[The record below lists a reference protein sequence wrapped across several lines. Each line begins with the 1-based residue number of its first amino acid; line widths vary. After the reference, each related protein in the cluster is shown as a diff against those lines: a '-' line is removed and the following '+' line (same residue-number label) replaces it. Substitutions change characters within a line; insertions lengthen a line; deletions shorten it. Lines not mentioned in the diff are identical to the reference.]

1 MGLYMS
7 RFLLGINYWPRR
19 SAMYMWQRFDLD
31 EIGEDMA
38 RIKELGIDVVRFFL
52 MWESFQPQ
60 PTTMD
65 AADLRRF
72 DAIVEKISAAGLQ
85 AMPTL
90 FCGHMSGVN
99 WLPAWTLER
108 GSTHGRFRTISGG
121 SVVDRAIGDFYA
133 DPELLRAQVLCA
145 RRVAERLRDHPGL
158 LAWDLGN
165 EFSNLRE
172 PATPEDAA
180 RWSARLSETLLDA
193 SGVGATAGMHGED
206 FDKDRRLRPSSIAR
220 PWPFATMHGYSVYSA
235 FARDRLDTNVVPF
248 LCQLQQSF
256 SGKRVLFTELGNPEC
271 PPGRNR
277 VDGFACLDE
286 AELAQYARGAIDRLH
301 ARGALGAFWWCWAD
315 YDPALATL
323 PPFDL
328 APHELRFGVV
338 RSDGTFKPVAQTLTQ
353 LAREARSVV
362 DALPAPIADEA
373 DHYAG
378 LPQSI
383 EREYEAYCDTNA

>member
-1 MGLYMS
+1 MP

-19 SAMYMWQRFDLD
+19 SAMYMWQRFEID
-31 EIGEDMA
+31 EIGEDMK
-38 RIKELGIDVVRFFL
+38 RIKDLGLDVVRFFL
-52 MWESFQPQ
+52 MWDAFQPQ
-60 PTTMD
+60 LDRMD
-65 AADLRRF
+65 GDALRRF
-72 DAIVEKISAAGLQ
+72 DAIMERIANVGLQ
-85 AMPTL
+85 AIPTL

-99 WLPAWTLER
+99 WLPMWTLQR
-108 GSTHGRFRTISGG
+108 GTTSGRFRTIAGDRI
-121 SVVDRAIGDFYA
+121 VDRAIGDFYA
-133 DPELLRAQVLCA
+133 DPVLLRAQLFFA
-145 RRVAERLRDHPGL
+145 TRVGERMRGHPAL
-158 LAWDLGN
+158 YAWDLGN

-172 PATPEDAA
+172 PASPQDAA
-180 RWSARLSETLLDA
+180 EWSLRLSETLLEV
-193 SGVGATAGMHGED
+193 SGVPASAGMHGED

-271 PPGRNR
+271 PPGRDR

-286 AELAQYARGAIDRLH
+286 SELAHYGRGAIDRLH

-315 YDPALATL
+315 YAPDLATL

-328 APHELRFGVV
+328 ARHELRFGVI
-338 RSDGTFKPVAQTLTQ
+338 RSDGTLKPIAQTLAEI
-353 LAREARSVV
+353 AREGRTTVE
-362 DALPAPIADEA
+362 ALPPPIADETQ
-373 DHYAG
+373 HYAG

-383 EREYEAYCDTNA
+383 VDEYRAYCDAYA